1 MAVGARRRPAC
12 KLCCTDCRQRW
23 NICQTRHGEGSAAAS
38 GLCATCGLR
47 GTLAFAGGR
56 RWPVWRLG
64 AGRQPCVPTLRP
76 AAAPEPCHRM
86 SWYCEAP
93 GCTRVD
99 LHARCGLGSDVT
111 AAPPRCPE
119 ARAGRRPA
127 DRAHSPSTTSPAPPH
142 APRGQQVHPTS
153 TRRGGAVVVAVVGA
167 RQSRLSGWAAWSSTR
182 VRGCEHAGCER
193 RSVAADARNRGHI
206 CILHFSLRPW
216 QRLSLHDAWV
226 EYEPHPHGPS
236 GERRFRLVETW
247 CRGIFQRG
255 LPTDP
260 APVALVGGPHRS
272 RTAGTPPQFA
282 FGGRLLLLRR
292 VTALRLPKWAEMRR
306 RRDLEFAVW
315 SGPGGENRNSV
326 SARLPSSNPVT
337 RDARGGGL
345 GPRNEAPIS
354 SSGLE
359 VPRRPA
365 SLTCTGDRGAGDRRS
380 EIPLPTKPADQAR

>member
-1 MAVGARRRPAC
+1 MMKPLNCDGRAVHGDDPRVSYAAPTAVSVGRSATHVTERAALPRPGCARPVGCVARLPSQAV
-12 KLCCTDCRQRW
+12 
-23 NICQTRHGEGSAAAS
+23 AV
-38 GLCATCGLR
+38 
-47 GTLAFAGGR
+47 
-56 RWPVWRLG
+56 WPVWRLG

-76 AAAPEPCHRM
+76 AAAPEPCHRL

-193 RSVAADARNRGHI
+193 RSVAADARSRGHI

-306 RRDLEFAVW
+306 RRHPASAVW
-315 SGPGGENRNSV
+315 SGPHHRTRDLGLCE
-326 SARLPSSNPVT
+326 LPTPGPVT
-337 RDARGGGL
+337 GVAY
-345 GPRNEAPIS
+345 
-354 SSGLE
+354 
-359 VPRRPA
+359 VQA
-365 SLTCTGDRGAGDRRS
+365 SRT
-380 EIPLPTKPADQAR
+380 EIETTAS

>member
-1 MAVGARRRPAC
+1 MLHRLPSALECLPDTSRRGQRCRVRAVRDLWVAWHACLRRRSPFGPFGGWARDGSRAC
-12 KLCCTDCRQRW
+12 RPCAPLPPLSHAIVCHGIVRRPDALVSTCTPD
-23 NICQTRHGEGSAAAS
+23 AAS
-38 GLCATCGLR
+38 GLTSPRLLR
-47 GTLAFAGGR
+47 DAQKPARGG
-56 RWPVWRLG
+56 
-64 AGRQPCVPTLRP
+64 AQQITPT
-76 AAAPEPCHRM
+76 
-86 SWYCEAP
+86 
-93 GCTRVD
+93 
-99 LHARCGLGSDVT
+99 
-111 AAPPRCPE
+111 APPP
-119 ARAGRRPA
+119 P
-127 DRAHSPSTTSPAPPH
+127 HLPPPH

-193 RSVAADARNRGHI
+193 RSVADDARNRSHI

-345 GPRNEAPIS
+345 GPRNEAADFKAR
-354 SSGLE
+354 LE

-365 SLTCTGDRGAGDRRS
+365 SLTCTGDRGAGGRRS
-380 EIPLPTKPADQAR
+380 KILFPTKPADQAR